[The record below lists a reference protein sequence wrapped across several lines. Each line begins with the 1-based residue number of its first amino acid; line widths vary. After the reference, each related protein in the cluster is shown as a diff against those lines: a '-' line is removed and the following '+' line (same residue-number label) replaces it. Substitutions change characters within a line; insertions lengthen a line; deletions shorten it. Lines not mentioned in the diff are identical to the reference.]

1 MMHWRNGQKETISW
15 RRFPTARQ
23 GLNAALLQK
32 GLSRAHSSPRGQELQ
47 QDPGTE
53 TSARKSA
60 VVASPGPPPAE
71 CSCRLSTLRRSSRER
86 QEMAYIYTALAEKK
100 KEKINGLKSWI
111 IAVM

>member
-1 MMHWRNGQKETISW
+1 MMHWLNGQKETISW

-71 CSCRLSTLRRSSRER
+71 CSCRLSTLCADLPER
-86 QEMAYIYTALAEKK
+86 GRKWPIYTQPWLRKK
-100 KEKINGLKSWI
+100 RKK
-111 IAVM
+111 